1 MNQGKVRSGFSNPIG
16 KGSLLDSEETIRK
29 ALQENPD
36 DLSLK
41 IRLADFYLR
50 KHRLTETR
58 ILVEEVLSLDPQHHE
73 ALSLLGDLFMKDRIF
88 ERAIDCYR
96 QAYGKA
102 PNDYLVLKTAR
113 AFKEMKR
120 YDDALQEL
128 EKVLVVKPR
137 HFTFLR
143 EKALLLLRMN
153 RQTEALET
161 FEKARVI
168 RPDDAYVQKEILRLR
183 SVDKSNEQTIAE
195 IRRMTSMPSKKDDP
209 QLHGL
214 LADKLENAGQIRE
227 AAAEYKIASDLQP
240 DNVFFLKKQGYCY
253 YHEKDYDQALRCLAE
268 AFRRNPSD
276 FYVRG
281 TVKKIYEIR
290 GDLGGFLRLLE
301 EVLKRHP
308 HEKTL
313 YGAIKKVRKELEV
326 LSSVPQEP

>member
-1 MNQGKVRSGFSNPIG
+1 MNQGKGKSGSSNRIG
-16 KGSLLDSEETIRK
+16 KGSLLDSEEAIRK
-29 ALQENPD
+29 ALQENPEN
-36 DLSLK
+36 LSLK

-50 KHRLTETR
+50 KHRLTEAR

-73 ALSLLGDLFMKDRIF
+73 ALSLLGDLFAKDRMF
-88 ERAIDCYR
+88 ERAIGCYR

-102 PNDYLVLKTAR
+102 PNDHLILKTAR

-128 EKVLVVKPR
+128 EKVLVVKPK
-137 HFTFLR
+137 HFTFLL

-153 RQTEALET
+153 RRTEGLET

-183 SVDKSNEQTIAE
+183 SVDKSNEQAIAE
-195 IRRMTSMPSKKDDP
+195 IRKMTSMPSKKDDP

-227 AAAEYKIASDLQP
+227 AAEEYKIAHDLQP

-253 YHEKDYDQALRCLAE
+253 YREKDYDQALRCLAE
-268 AFRRNPSD
+268 ALRRNPSD

-281 TVKKIYEIR
+281 TLKKIYEIR
-290 GDLGGFLRLLE
+290 GDLGGFLTLLE

-313 YGAIKKVRKELEV
+313 YGAIRKVRKELEAF
-326 LSSVPQEP
+326 SSVPQEP